1 MEAVKF
7 IHQKVFL
14 RGLKEARFGGE
25 QGEIWEFGGG
35 DVRLLVRLFPE
46 LNGVLELEKENGE
59 HEETDVLEVEVE
71 EGLKEEWEGFWN
83 VEEISESR
91 FGTLSLF
98 NLADALS
105 S

>member
-1 MEAVKF
+1 MKF

-46 LNGVLELEKENGE
+46 LNGVLELEKEDGE
-59 HEETDVLEVEVE
+59 GGEDAILEVEVE

-83 VEEISESR
+83 VEEISQSS
-91 FGTLSLF
+91 FFFVPPF
-98 NLADALS
+98 NLWSLC
-105 S
+105 